1 MSSAITESERIRNLI
16 DAIDE
21 TLNENFFGP
30 SVEKINR
37 MIQLAMQPSDR
48 EGIDTLFAGGL
59 VDANV
64 SKYLRKAFLSM
75 LALVK
80 RENPGADRIDIDLEA
95 EKRLNKMLDRAGYTG
110 PRLKL

>member
-30 SVEKINR
+30 GVEKIDR

-110 PRLKL
+110 PRLTL